1 MKKLITVLMVVV
13 FAVMAMA
20 GCSTPAVQDAVASAE
35 QKVEAA
41 VEEVKGKAEAAVESA
56 KAAVEAPAAA
66 PASEAPAASAE
77 LPKVKIGWAPPAV
90 TGVFK
95 TAFEYMEKAA
105 AEAKNYGIEVEI
117 ITKSGEVE
125 LDDATQIANI
135 ENLVQS
141 GCDVIMISPSNTAA
155 VTPAINAAKEAGVGV
170 IVVNMLEEIDGANV
184 DAYIGFDNK
193 VAGKISG
200 YAALNSMGGP
210 GVLNEGDEK
219 PSPETYLDLAWWDN
233 MYKDADLSNLKG
245 KVAIIEGISGSM
257 YSNQR
262 VEGVREALALAPG
275 VEEVQLLAADWERQ
289 KAVSAAENILQ
300 ANPEL
305 DAIVAVSAEMEFG
318 AISAVESAGRQ
329 DEVKVIGNDGTPES
343 IEAIKA
349 GKLTAETWHGFP
361 EWGWYGVEIAVKLAY
376 GEQVEKLVDV
386 LPRTEYIGNADTFYP
401 NPVLKPIDWEKIIAD
416 KAV

>member
-1 MKKLITVLMVVV
+1 MRKWITVLMVVV
-13 FAVMAMA
+13 FAVMALA
-20 GCSTPAVQDAVASAE
+20 GCSAPAPAAS
-35 QKVEAA
+35 
-41 VEEVKGKAEAAVESA
+41 
-56 KAAVEAPAAA
+56 EAPAAA
-66 PASEAPAASAE
+66 PASEAPAAAPASEAPAAAPASEAPAAAPASEAPAAPAE

-95 TAFEYMEKAA
+95 TAYEYMEKAA
-105 AEAKNYGIEVEI
+105 AEAKNYGIDVEI

-219 PSPETYLDLAWWDN
+219 PSPETYLDLAWWEN
-233 MYKDADLSNLKG
+233 MYKDADLSNVKG

-343 IEAIKA
+343 IAAIKA
-349 GKLTAETWHGFP
+349 GQLTAETWHGFP

-376 GEQVEKLVDV
+376 GEPVEKLVDV